1 MKNKLVSKIGN
12 HIVLDLIET
21 WPKEVKQIIENNEE
35 IIREYLELECE
46 IDRQAQEDVL
56 LRVFRP
62 ENKYKVDWS
71 NIVDEI
77 EGKLKTNSF
86 VGFHCTKL
94 IDSEITH
101 ISTYGLK
108 PLSNEILSSRLEK
121 LYSNGM
127 LSKMVFEQLKSNNL
141 STEYNRKDR
150 VFFFHGV
157 NTLKSESGLYR
168 LFRLWG
174 GEALYANHER
184 NHEIYTELFYIG
196 KPCIVLGSLT
206 YEDINPYP
214 LLATRFVNVFL
225 NKDNLKYNAYDFD
238 NCVKNEV
245 KVLNIITEDE
255 ELFEQLTN
263 YSKWKLD
270 R

>member
-1 MKNKLVSKIGN
+1 MENKLLNKIDN

-21 WPKEVKQIIENNEE
+21 WPKEVQQIIENNEE
-35 IIREYLELECE
+35 MIRAYLELEYE
-46 IDRQAQEDVL
+46 IDRQAEEDVH

-62 ENKYKVDWS
+62 ENNYKVDWS

-77 EGKLKTNSF
+77 EGKLKTNRF
-86 VGFHCTKL
+86 IGFHCTKL
-94 IDSEITH
+94 IDSEINH

-108 PLSNEILSSRLEK
+108 PLSSEILSSRLEE

-127 LSKMVFEQLKSNNL
+127 LSKIVFEQLKSNNL
-141 STEYNRKDR
+141 SSEYNRKDR

-157 NTLKSESGLYR
+157 NTLKFESGLYR

-184 NHEIYTELFYIG
+184 NPKIYTELFHIG
-196 KPCIVLGSLT
+196 KPCIVLGSLV

-214 LLATRFVNVFL
+214 LLATRFINIFL
-225 NKDNLKYNAYDFD
+225 NKDNLKYNTYDFD
-238 NCVKNEV
+238 NCVKNGV
-245 KVLNIITEDE
+245 KVINIITVEDK
-255 ELFEQLTN
+255 LFEQLTN
-263 YSKWKLD
+263 YSNWKLD